1 MPLQSFTR
9 LRAASK
15 NERRYIMRHALGW
28 YRSLVISGLYTLEK
42 GTAFD
47 ATTVSSYLPALKW
60 CIESHPI
67 LSAAIEGDSSETPMF
82 IRPPELDLQNHIK
95 ILEPGFSY
103 CKFHDALDLL
113 KQATLEAHDQP
124 WSNMGTIPQWKIL
137 ILPLPNPLNIMQKR
151 IYVMFVYSHTHGD
164 GKSGLAF
171 HRSFLHGLQ
180 TAEHKYDQNMI
191 CQPPISPLPPPLE
204 DACNLRITWSYLLS
218 PLLQQHLPRFLCRW
232 FGVQSQP
239 PAHAYTGQPITYIPE
254 RFRTGS
260 QTLIIQKNLLDDVLT
275 ACRAQ
280 RGRLT
285 GLLSQLVVRA
295 LREALPRETR
305 YKAYI
310 GQIVIDL
317 RSFLPDYSDNTM
329 GNCVSAVY
337 ETSACSGIE
346 STYDQSFWDAVRKTT
361 SRLSD
366 AANKLD
372 DQPVGLLKYLSNFR
386 PWFLEKIGKRRDSS
400 YEISNLGIFD
410 PSIYGS
416 ATATA
421 TPSQEE
427 NDWKIEKI
435 VFSQPANV
443 TASPLNF
450 QVVTVKD
457 ADMIITLNWQVG
469 VLGVTDEE
477 TFTKEVLNKVKG
489 SMEEI
494 ASA

>member
-42 GTAFD
+42 GTTFD

-124 WSNMGTIPQWKIL
+124 WSNVGTIPQWKIL

-151 IYVMFVYSHTHGD
+151 IYVM
-164 GKSGLAF
+164 
-171 HRSFLHGLQ
+171 
-180 TAEHKYDQNMI
+180 
-191 CQPPISPLPPPLE
+191 
-204 DACNLRITWSYLLS
+204 
-218 PLLQQHLPRFLCRW
+218 
-232 FGVQSQP
+232 
-239 PAHAYTGQPITYIPE
+239 
-254 RFRTGS
+254 
-260 QTLIIQKNLLDDVLT
+260 
-275 ACRAQ
+275 AQ

-372 DQPVGLLKYLSNFR
+372 DQPVGLLKYLSNFH